1 MPNLYITNSTTTT
14 TVGLTNE
21 RKTTPSL
28 VVTCGNTTYYGG
40 LTTCADW
47 ATSPNKIVVTSGATT
62 YYTMAPAK
70 GTKFVNFITPRECP
84 ITEGAIRAVCCEGHI
99 GTQDSKKEGLVLF
112 NKTEHGAIGNS
123 TLTAANEGLVT
134 ALLENKDDT
143 TITKTCL
150 WAPSRGHTH
159 DTSIV
164 LDDSFAY
171 CFGCCS
177 IPKTNHKGV
186 CVYCNYQSAP
196 DCIYV
201 GCMCSSTKGNVPYE
215 YLYANGTNDNRS
227 RSVFCMIACCTS
239 PMGTWPAGNVSVN
252 DLYEYDGYPFNAIAN
267 GPISSAVGCGHMERW
282 SAGEPA
288 LQHSHYIQPNTTFA
302 LVACYDYGIGM
313 PWFSINMKCYDND
326 IDKLPRGTI
335 LFTNC
340 PETCFDSRCWYVD
353 GQSYFYPYRN
363 MGWGCN
369 RFLGDCRAMFCY
381 APVSYNG
388 DYARYDNDIEF
399 KNMGMF
405 PVTCSGSV
413 GNCVYCPI
421 LNTWHSHPY
430 PSGNKIYVCGV
441 TGDGRGTSAVKV
453 AAAGMNKLVHC

>member
-84 ITEGAIRAVCCEGHI
+84 ITEGATLAVCCEGHI
-99 GTQDSKKEGLVLF
+99 GTQDTRRVGWDEF
-112 NKTEHGAIGNS
+112 NKTAHGAIGNS
-123 TLTAANEGLVT
+123 TLTAATAGLVT

-150 WAPSRGHTH
+150 WAPSRSHTH

-164 LDDSFAY
+164 FDDYFTYNSV
-171 CFGCCS
+171 GCCA

-186 CVYCNYQSAP
+186 CVYNNYQTAP

-227 RSVFCMIACCTS
+227 RSVVCMIACCTS
-239 PMGTWPAGNVSVN
+239 GGTWPAGNVSIN
-252 DLYEYDGYPFNAIAN
+252 SLYEYDGYPFNAIAN
-267 GPISSAVGCGHMERW
+267 GPIISAVGCGHMKIW
-282 SAGEPA
+282 SADDPA
-288 LQHSHYIQPNTTFA
+288 LEHSHYIIPETNLT
-302 LVACYDYGIGM
+302 LEACYDYGIGM

-340 PETCFDSRCWYVD
+340 PASCFDSRCWHVD

-363 MGWGCN
+363 SGWRCDK
-369 RFLGDCRAMFCY
+369 FLGQCNAMFCY
-381 APVSYNG
+381 TPVSYVG
-388 DYARYDNDIEF
+388 AYAKYNNDIEF

-405 PVTCSGSV
+405 PATCSGSV
-413 GNCVYCPI
+413 GNCTYYPI
-421 LNTWHSHPY
+421 LTTWHTHNY
-430 PSGNKIYVCGV
+430 PTGGKLYVCG
-441 TGDGRGTSAVKV
+441 TIWNKSGESAVRV
-453 AAAGMNKLVHC
+453 AAAGRYMLVHC

>member
-1 MPNLYITNSTTTT
+1 MPNLYITNNTTTT
-14 TVGLTNE
+14 TVGLLNS

-28 VVTCGNTTYYGG
+28 VVTCGNTTYYGS
-40 LTTCADW
+40 LTTCAAW

-99 GTQDSKKEGLVLF
+99 GTQDSKKEGLATF
-112 NKTEHGAIGNS
+112 NKKAHGAIGTT
-123 TLTAANEGLVT
+123 TLATANEGLVT

-164 LDDSFAY
+164 FDDYFTY

-227 RSVFCMIACCTS
+227 RSVFRMIACCTS
-239 PMGTWPAGNVSVN
+239 GGTWPAGNVSIN
-252 DLYEYDGYPFNAIAN
+252 DLYEYNGYPFNAIAN
-267 GPISSAVGCGHMERW
+267 GPISSAVGCGHMEIW

-288 LQHSHYIQPNTTFA
+288 LQHSHYIIPETN
-302 LVACYDYGIGM
+302 LMLEACYDYGIGM

-340 PETCFDSRCWYVD
+340 PAACFDSRCWYID

-369 RFLGDCRAMFCY
+369 RFLGDDRAMFCY
-381 APVSYNG
+381 TPVSYNG

-399 KNMGMF
+399 KSMGMF
-405 PVTCSGSV
+405 PATCTGSV

-421 LNTWHSHPY
+421 LTTWHYHPY
-430 PSGNKIYVCGV
+430 PSGNKLYVCGI
-441 TGDGRGTSAVKV
+441 TGDGSGSSAVKV
-453 AAAGMNKLVHC
+453 AAAGRNMLVHC